1 VAKSAAEKKIANL
14 EADLEGLAQLVT
26 SYSERIAEL
35 EALMKRVRTAIHSQG
50 LVT

>member
-1 VAKSAAEKKIANL
+1 VAKSATDKKIENI

-35 EALMKRVRTAIHSQG
+35 EALMKRVRAAVHSQG
-50 LVT
+50 LET